1 MSDAL
6 NGISVF
12 VTAAETGS
20 FTTAASKLHLS
31 RSAVGKT
38 IARLESRLGVR
49 LFHRTTRAQSLTED
63 GQAYFE
69 HCLRALELLRAGGQ
83 MLESGRREA
92 SGRLR
97 VTLPMLFGRRC
108 VAPVLT
114 RLATRHPK
122 LELEMNFTDQVADLV
137 EDRFDLAIRNGRPD
151 GSALAG
157 TSLGLKMRRLALQ
170 RMTVCA
176 APDYLAR
183 HGTPLALDE
192 LRQYEAVVYGRNGTV
207 KPWSFPQEGSEPLEI
222 TPPHRMRF
230 DDLSA
235 IADAAIDGLGI
246 AWLPCWLIRDA
257 VRAGQ
262 LVPVL
267 ADQPRQVFE
276 SVALWPDTPHLP
288 LRVRVAIDALAAELP
303 GNAEL

>member
-1 MSDAL
+1 MSDML
-6 NGISVF
+6 NGVSVF
-12 VTAAETGS
+12 VAAVESGGFS
-20 FTTAASKLHLS
+20 AAATKLHLS

-69 HCLRALELLRAGGQ
+69 HCLRALEALRAGGQ

-97 VTLPMLFGRRC
+97 ITVPMLFGRRC
-108 VAPVLT
+108 VAPVLN
-114 RLATRHPK
+114 RLAARHPK
-122 LELEMNFTDQVADLV
+122 LEIEFNFTDQVIDLV

-151 GSALAG
+151 GRTLAG
-157 TSLGLKMRRLALQ
+157 TGIGLKARKLALQ

-176 APDYLAR
+176 APAYLAE
-183 HGTPLALDE
+183 HGTPMQLDE
-192 LRQYEAVVYGRNGTV
+192 LRRFPAVVYGRKGAA
-207 KPWSFPQEGSEPLEI
+207 KPWSFPQGGGAPLEI
-222 TPPHRMRF
+222 LPPNRLRF
-230 DDLSA
+230 DDLGA

-257 VRAGQ
+257 VREGK
-262 LVPVL
+262 LVPL
-267 ADQPRQVFE
+267 LGDQPRQVFE
-276 SVALWPDTPHLP
+276 TYALWMDAPHLP
-288 LRVRVAIDALAAELP
+288 VRVRLAIDALAAELP

>member
-20 FTTAASKLHLS
+20 FSTAAARLHLS

-38 IARLESRLGVR
+38 IARLEARLGVR

-69 HCLRALELLRAGGQ
+69 HCLRALDALRAGGQ
-83 MLESGRREA
+83 MLDSGRREA

-97 VTLPMLFGRRC
+97 VTAPMLFGRRC
-108 VAPVLT
+108 VVPILT
-114 RLATRHPK
+114 RLAAQHPK
-122 LELEMNFTDQVADLV
+122 LELEINLTDHVMDLV

-151 GSALAG
+151 GGAMTG
-157 TSLGLKMRRLALQ
+157 TGLGLKRRRIALQ

-176 APDYLAR
+176 APAYLEQ
-183 HGTPLALDE
+183 HGAPLE
-192 LRQYEAVVYGRNGTV
+192 LEDLKQHQTVVYGRDGRV
-207 KPWSFPQEGSEPLEI
+207 KPWVFPRDGSEPVQI
-222 TPPHRMRF
+222 VPPHRMRF
-230 DDLSA
+230 DDMGS
-235 IADAAIDGLGI
+235 IADAAVEGLGI

-257 VRAGQ
+257 VRGGQ
-262 LVPVL
+262 LVPL
-267 ADQPRQVFE
+267 LGDQPRQVFE
-276 SVALWPDTPHLP
+276 SYALWPDTPHLP
-288 LRVRVAIDALAAELP
+288 LRVRLAIDALASELS
-303 GNAEL
+303 GNTEL

>member
-20 FTTAASKLHLS
+20 FSTAAIKLHLS

-38 IARLESRLGVR
+38 IARLETRLGVR

-69 HCLRALELLRAGGQ
+69 HCLRALEVLRAGGQ

-97 VTLPMLFGRRC
+97 ITAPMLFGRRC
-108 VAPVLT
+108 VAPIVT
-114 RLATRHPK
+114 RLASRHPK
-122 LELEMNFTDQVADLV
+122 LELELNLTDQVVDLV

-151 GSALAG
+151 GRLAPWTG
-157 TSLGLKMRRLALQ
+157 SGLKMRRIALQ

-176 APDYLAR
+176 APGYLAQ
-183 HGTPLALDE
+183 HGTPLVLDD
-192 LRQYEAVVYGRNGTV
+192 LRQHQAVVYGRGGTV
-207 KPWSFPQEGSEPLEI
+207 RPWTFPQESGEPLEI
-222 TPPHRMRF
+222 LPPNRLRF
-230 DDLSA
+230 DDLGT

-262 LVPVL
+262 LVPLL
-267 ADQPRQVFE
+267 ADQPRHVFE
-276 SVALWPDTPHLP
+276 SYALWPDTPHLP
-288 LRVRVAIDALAAELP
+288 LRVRLAIDALTAELP
-303 GNAEL
+303 GNTEL

>member
-12 VTAAETGS
+12 VTAAESGGFS
-20 FTTAASKLHLS
+20 AAAARLHLS

-69 HCLRALELLRAGGQ
+69 HCLRALDALRIGGQ
-83 MLESGRREA
+83 MLESGRKEA
-92 SGRLR
+92 IGRLR
-97 VTLPMLFGRRC
+97 VTAPVLFGLRC
-108 VAPVLT
+108 VAPILT
-114 RLATRHPK
+114 RLATQHPK
-122 LELEMNFTDQVADLV
+122 LELELNFTDQVVDLI
-137 EDRFDLAIRNGRPD
+137 EDRFDLAIRNGRPM
-151 GSALAG
+151 AG
-157 TSLGLKMRRLALQ
+157 AGLKTRLLALQ

-176 APDYLAR
+176 SPAYLAAHGAPKTLEDLHR
-183 HGTPLALDE
+183 HQG
-192 LRQYEAVVYGRNGTV
+192 VVYCRAGAV
-207 KPWSFPQEGSEPLEI
+207 KPWLFPQDSGEPLEI
-222 TPPHRMRF
+222 VPPNRLRF

-235 IADAAIDGLGI
+235 IADAAVDGLGI
-246 AWLPCWLIRDA
+246 TWLPCWLIRER
-257 VRAGQ
+257 VHAGK

-267 ADQPRQVFE
+267 LDPPRLIIE
-276 SVALWPDTPHLP
+276 THALWPETPHLP
-288 LRVRVAIDALAAELP
+288 LRVRLAIDALAEELP

>member
-6 NGISVF
+6 NGVSVF

-20 FTTAASKLHLS
+20 FSTAAAKLHLS

-38 IARLESRLGVR
+38 IARLEARLGVR

-69 HCLRALELLRAGGQ
+69 HCLRALEALRAGGQ

-97 VTLPMLFGRRC
+97 ISVPVLFGRRC
-108 VAPVLT
+108 VAPILN
-114 RLATRHPK
+114 RLAAKHPK
-122 LELEMNFTDQVADLV
+122 LEVELNFTDQVVDLI
-137 EDRFDLAIRNGRPD
+137 EDRFDLAIRNGRPM
-151 GSALAG
+151 AG
-157 TSLGLKMRRLALQ
+157 AGLKTRLIALQ

-176 APDYLAR
+176 APAYLAQ
-183 HGTPLALDE
+183 HGTPLTLEDLE
-192 LRQYEAVVYGRNGTV
+192 RHQAVVYGRAGAA
-207 KPWSFPQEGSEPLEI
+207 KPWLFPTEAGEPTEI
-222 TPPHRMRF
+222 VPPNRLRF

-235 IADAAIDGLGI
+235 ISDAAVDALGI
-246 AWLPCWLIRDA
+246 AWLPCWLIRDR
-257 VRAGQ
+257 VREGK
-262 LVPVL
+262 LVPL
-267 ADQPRQVFE
+267 LLKGPRLIIE
-276 SVALWPDTPHLP
+276 THALWPETPHLP
-288 LRVRVAIDALAAELP
+288 MRVRLAIDALAAELP

>member
-20 FTTAASKLHLS
+20 FSTAAAKLHLS

-38 IARLESRLGVR
+38 IARLEARLGVR

-69 HCLRALELLRAGGQ
+69 HCLRALEMLRAGGQ
-83 MLESGRREA
+83 MLESGRHEA

-97 VTLPMLFGRRC
+97 VTVPMLFGRRC
-108 VAPVLT
+108 VAPILI
-114 RLATRHPK
+114 RLAMQYPK
-122 LELEMNFTDQVADLV
+122 LELELNFTDQVADLI

-151 GSALAG
+151 GRPLG
-157 TSLGLKMRRLALQ
+157 GNGHGLKMRRIALQ

-176 APDYLAR
+176 APAYLAR

-192 LRQYEAVVYGRNGTV
+192 LARYEAVVYGRNGTA
-207 KPWSFPQEGSEPLEI
+207 KAWSFPQEGGAPLEI
-222 TPPHRMRF
+222 LPPHRMRL
-230 DDLSA
+230 DDLGA
-235 IADAAIDGLGI
+235 IADAAIDGLGM

-267 ADQPRQVFE
+267 TGQSQQVFE
-276 SVALWPDTPHLP
+276 SYALWPETPHLP
-288 LRVRVAIDALAAELP
+288 LRVRLAIDALAAELP
-303 GNAEL
+303 GNVEL